1 MKTEKNYLHTVKILK
16 EEILRSRYT
25 IAKMA
30 NRELLLLYYRVG
42 YIISEK
48 IKTEKWGSQTIQKLS
63 FDLQN
68 ELKGLRGFS
77 YSNLKNMR
85 LFYNE
90 WDMCF
95 NLDDFKNSISQ
106 SVSVQ
111 LESSKKLISQSVSVQ
126 NETGT
131 TFSSQFINYFSCI
144 GFTSHIEII
153 SKTHSIEERIFYIS
167 KAAQEFWAVRTLRM
181 HLKNRLFEK
190 SGKLP
195 NNFEVT
201 LPESSREKALAAF
214 RDNYLLDF
222 VRISNAD
229 EDDEKVLES
238 EIVRNIKKFLMSLG
252 NDFAFIGNQYR
263 LIVEDEEYYIDL
275 LFFNRRLQALVAFE
289 LKSGKFKPEYL
300 GKMNFYLSA
309 LDEYIKMEHEN
320 PSIGIILC
328 KEKKNKIVEFSFRN
342 FDRAMGVA
350 TYKTSSKL
358 PAKYKNILPDEI
370 TLKKLMD

>member
-1 MKTEKNYLHTVKILK
+1 MKKDSYIKTIVEIKSDILK
-16 EEILRSRYT
+16 SRFLVSK
-25 IAKMA
+25 IA
-30 NRELLLLYYRVG
+30 NRELLALYFKVG
-42 YIISEK
+42 SIISDK
-48 IKTEKWGSQTIQKLS
+48 VTKEKWGSRTILNLS
-63 FDLQN
+63 ADLQK

-77 YSNLKNMR
+77 FTNLKRMR
-85 LFYNE
+85 QFYDH
-90 WDMCF
+90 WMPYLSDQSAIK
-95 NLDDFKNSISQ
+95 DSISPLPTG
-106 SVSVQ
+106 Q
-111 LESSKKLISQSVSVQ
+111 LAVPE
-126 NETGT
+126 N
-131 TFSSQFINYFSCI
+131 
-144 GFTSHIEII
+144 II
-153 SKTHSIEERIFYIS
+153 SPLITGQFVELFTILSFSAHCEILGKAKTIEAKVFYIS
-167 KAAQEFWAVRTLRM
+167 KAASEFWNIDTLKRNI
-181 HLKNRLFEK
+181 KSKLFEK

-222 VRISNAD
+222 VRISDAD

-263 LIVEDEEYYIDL
+263 IVVEEEEYFIDL
-275 LFFNRRLQALVAFE
+275 LFFNRRIQALVAFE
-289 LKSGKFKPEYL
+289 LKTGKFKPEYL